1 MKLFKR
7 ILTCCILIIT
17 LIFINGCY
25 FVFHGQFKATD
36 KVNSGKDLNTYEIFS
51 TYTMHT
57 ACWLFGWIVEPTTA
71 KLAFCSQFHLN
82 PEYSHQAVPTNEQI
96 ENIKQELTTGYLQ
109 NNIPIDTKRRLAFKS
124 YTDKASI
131 LLNGAYIQLSD
142 IFKEDDVYT
151 DSYFYQRVWK
161 YTIPVDYKPGIV
173 TIANIQ
179 ISETLFD
186 YLETKGI
193 LKPFEYSIYHVDRLY
208 KYK

>member
-1 MKLFKR
+1 MKTFKR
-7 ILTCCILIIT
+7 LLICCILIIT

-82 PEYSHQAVPTNEQI
+82 PEYSYQSVPTNERINQVKQAI
-96 ENIKQELTTGYLQ
+96 TNAYLHDSIPLNIKNKLT
-109 NNIPIDTKRRLAFKS
+109 FES
-124 YTDKASI
+124 YNDKASI
-131 LLNGAYIQLSD
+131 LFNGSSIQLT
-142 IFKEDDVYT
+142 DVMLENDVHT

-161 YTIPVDYKPGIV
+161 YTIPVNYKPGIV

-186 YLETKGI
+186 YLENKGI
-193 LKPFEYSIYHVDRLY
+193 LKPFEYSIFHVDRLY
-208 KYK
+208 K